1 MKKYFLEFL
10 VVFFGIL
17 LSFMIDNRMKYSE
30 RVDNKNFLL
39 EQLNEVIKEDQ
50 TQLKIVESTLNDC
63 LESISILIYDYKN
76 KILHDSV
83 VVKHFSNVSSKMSI
97 SFFPQK
103 SIYNQIV
110 QSQYL
115 ELIEN
120 KKLKENLAS
129 LYEHL
134 NDRNESA
141 NLKLDLFNQEFDLA
155 LIDLVYYRTILN
167 EVENSVDLD
176 TSIKDYK
183 ISKDYRN
190 INLVI
195 GYYMNAEKRVI
206 FYWKINFLFPR
217 MPGDCL
223 KLGILLCLL
232 WLVTKYQLKIF

>member
-120 KKLKENLAS
+120 KILKENLAS

-141 NLKLDLFNQEFDLA
+141 NLKLDQFNQEFDLA

-190 INLVI
+190 NNLVI

-206 FYWKINFLFPR
+206 FYLEL
-217 MPGDCL
+217 L
-223 KLGILLCLL
+223 K
-232 WLVTKYQLKIF
+232 KYRELMNEISTQLKD

>member
-39 EQLNEVIKEDQ
+39 GQLNEVIKEDQ
-50 TQLKIVESTLNDC
+50 IQLKIVESTLNDC

-134 NDRNESA
+134 NDRNESV

-155 LIDLVYYRTILN
+155 FIDLVYYRTILN

-176 TSIKDYK
+176 TSIKDYH
-183 ISKDYRN
+183 ISKGYRN
-190 INLVI
+190 NNLVI
-195 GYYMNAEKRVI
+195 GYYVNAEKRVI
-206 FYWKINFLFPR
+206 FYLEL
-217 MPGDCL
+217 L
-223 KLGILLCLL
+223 K
-232 WLVTKYQLKIF
+232 KYREIMNEITTELNK

>member
-17 LSFMIDNRMKYSE
+17 LSFMIDNRIKYSE

-50 TQLKIVESTLNDC
+50 NQLKIVESTLNDC

-206 FYWKINFLFPR
+206 FYLEL
-217 MPGDCL
+217 L
-223 KLGILLCLL
+223 K
-232 WLVTKYQLKIF
+232 KYRELMNEISTQLKD

>member
-39 EQLNEVIKEDQ
+39 GQLNEVIKEDQ
-50 TQLKIVESTLNDC
+50 IQLKIVESTLNDC

-134 NDRNESA
+134 NDRNESV

-155 LIDLVYYRTILN
+155 FIDLVYYRTILN

-176 TSIKDYK
+176 TSIKDYH
-183 ISKDYRN
+183 ISKGYRN
-190 INLVI
+190 NNLVI
-195 GYYMNAEKRVI
+195 GYYVNAEKRVI
-206 FYWKINFLFPR
+206 FYLEL
-217 MPGDCL
+217 L
-223 KLGILLCLL
+223 K
-232 WLVTKYQLKIF
+232 KYREIMNEIISELNK

>member
-206 FYWKINFLFPR
+206 FYLEL
-217 MPGDCL
+217 L
-223 KLGILLCLL
+223 K
-232 WLVTKYQLKIF
+232 KYRELMNEISTQLKD

>member
-1 MKKYFLEFL
+1 MKKYFFEFL

-17 LSFMIDNRMKYSE
+17 LSFMIDNRIKYSE

-39 EQLNEVIKEDQ
+39 GQLKEVINEDQ
-50 TQLKIVESTLNDC
+50 SQLKIVENTLNDC

-76 KILHDSV
+76 NILPDSV
-83 VVKHFSNVSSKMSI
+83 LVKHFSNISSKMSI

-110 QSQYL
+110 QSEYL

-120 KKLKENLAS
+120 RKLKENLAS

-134 NDRNESA
+134 NDRNESI

-155 LIDLVYYRTILN
+155 LIDLVYYRTIIN

-176 TSIKDYK
+176 TSIKDYN
-183 ISKDYRN
+183 ISKNYRN
-190 INLVI
+190 NNLVL
-195 GYYMNAEKRVI
+195 GYYVNAEKRVI
-206 FYWKINFLFPR
+206 FYLELLKKYKELMNEISTELKIN
-217 MPGDCL
+217 
-223 KLGILLCLL
+223 
-232 WLVTKYQLKIF
+232 

>member
-141 NLKLDLFNQEFDLA
+141 NLKLDQFNQEFDLA

-176 TSIKDYK
+176 TSIKDYN
-183 ISKDYRN
+183 ISKGYRN
-190 INLVI
+190 NNLVI

-206 FYWKINFLFPR
+206 FYLEL
-217 MPGDCL
+217 L
-223 KLGILLCLL
+223 K
-232 WLVTKYQLKIF
+232 KYRELMNEISTQLKD

>member
-39 EQLNEVIKEDQ
+39 GQLNEVIKEDQ
-50 TQLKIVESTLNDC
+50 IQLKIVESTLNDC

-134 NDRNESA
+134 NDRNESV

-176 TSIKDYK
+176 TSIKDYH
-183 ISKDYRN
+183 ISKGYRN
-190 INLVI
+190 NNLVI
-195 GYYMNAEKRVI
+195 GYYVNAEKRVI
-206 FYWKINFLFPR
+206 FYLELLKKYREIMNKITSEIN
-217 MPGDCL
+217 
-223 KLGILLCLL
+223 K
-232 WLVTKYQLKIF
+232 

>member
-50 TQLKIVESTLNDC
+50 TQLKIVESTLKDC

-176 TSIKDYK
+176 TSIKDYN
-183 ISKDYRN
+183 ISKGYRN
-190 INLVI
+190 NNLVI

-206 FYWKINFLFPR
+206 FYLEL
-217 MPGDCL
+217 L
-223 KLGILLCLL
+223 K
-232 WLVTKYQLKIF
+232 KYKELMNEISTQLKD

>member
-39 EQLNEVIKEDQ
+39 GQLNEVIKEDQ
-50 TQLKIVESTLNDC
+50 IQLKIVESTLNDC

-134 NDRNESA
+134 NDRNESV

-176 TSIKDYK
+176 TSIKDFH
-183 ISKDYRN
+183 ISKGYRN
-190 INLVI
+190 NNLVI
-195 GYYMNAEKRVI
+195 GYYVNAEKRVI
-206 FYWKINFLFPR
+206 FYLEL
-217 MPGDCL
+217 L
-223 KLGILLCLL
+223 K
-232 WLVTKYQLKIF
+232 KYREIMNEITSELIK

>member
-17 LSFMIDNRMKYSE
+17 LSFMIDNRIKYSE

-167 EVENSVDLD
+167 EVKNSVDLD
-176 TSIKDYK
+176 TSIKDYN
-183 ISKDYRN
+183 ISKGYRN
-190 INLVI
+190 NNLVM

-206 FYWKINFLFPR
+206 FYLELLKKYREIKI
-217 MPGDCL
+217 
-223 KLGILLCLL
+223 
-232 WLVTKYQLKIF
+232 

>member
-17 LSFMIDNRMKYSE
+17 LSFMIDNRIKYSE

-50 TQLKIVESTLNDC
+50 NQLKIVESTLNDC
-63 LESISILIYDYKN
+63 LESISILIHDYKN

-141 NLKLDLFNQEFDLA
+141 NLKLDQFNQEFDLA

-176 TSIKDYK
+176 TSIKDYN
-183 ISKDYRN
+183 ISKGYRN
-190 INLVI
+190 NNLVM

-206 FYWKINFLFPR
+206 FYLEL
-217 MPGDCL
+217 L
-223 KLGILLCLL
+223 K
-232 WLVTKYQLKIF
+232 KYREIMNEITTELNNK

>member
-176 TSIKDYK
+176 TSIKDYN
-183 ISKDYRN
+183 ISKGYRN
-190 INLVI
+190 NNLVI
-195 GYYMNAEKRVI
+195 GYYANAEKRVI
-206 FYWKINFLFPR
+206 FYLEL
-217 MPGDCL
+217 L
-223 KLGILLCLL
+223 K
-232 WLVTKYQLKIF
+232 KYRELMNEISTQLKD

>member
-1 MKKYFLEFL
+1 
-10 VVFFGIL
+10 
-17 LSFMIDNRMKYSE
+17 
-30 RVDNKNFLL
+30 
-39 EQLNEVIKEDQ
+39 
-50 TQLKIVESTLNDC
+50 
-63 LESISILIYDYKN
+63 
-76 KILHDSV
+76 
-83 VVKHFSNVSSKMSI
+83 MSI

-167 EVENSVDLD
+167 EVENSVDLN

-190 INLVI
+190 NNLVI
-195 GYYMNAEKRVI
+195 GYFMNAEKRVI
-206 FYWKINFLFPR
+206 FYLEL
-217 MPGDCL
+217 L
-223 KLGILLCLL
+223 K
-232 WLVTKYQLKIF
+232 KYRELMNEISTQLKD

>member
-1 MKKYFLEFL
+1 MKKYFFEFL

-39 EQLNEVIKEDQ
+39 GQLNEVIREDQ
-50 TQLKIVESTLNDC
+50 GQLKIVENTLNDC

-83 VVKHFSNVSSKMSI
+83 IVKHFSNVSSKMSI

-176 TSIKDYK
+176 TSIKDFN
-183 ISKDYRN
+183 ISKGYRN
-190 INLVI
+190 SNLVL
-195 GYYMNAEKRVI
+195 GFYVNAEKRVI
-206 FYWKINFLFPR
+206 FYLEL
-217 MPGDCL
+217 L
-223 KLGILLCLL
+223 K
-232 WLVTKYQLKIF
+232 KYRELMNEISTQLKD

>member
-155 LIDLVYYRTILN
+155 LVDLVYYRTILN

-206 FYWKINFLFPR
+206 FYLEL
-217 MPGDCL
+217 L
-223 KLGILLCLL
+223 K
-232 WLVTKYQLKIF
+232 KYRELMNEISTQLKD

>member
-50 TQLKIVESTLNDC
+50 NQLKIVESTLNDC

-206 FYWKINFLFPR
+206 FYLEL
-217 MPGDCL
+217 L
-223 KLGILLCLL
+223 KKYRELMNEIL
-232 WLVTKYQLKIF
+232 TQLKD

>member
-120 KKLKENLAS
+120 KILKENLAS

-190 INLVI
+190 NNLVI
-195 GYYMNAEKRVI
+195 GYYMNTEKRVI
-206 FYWKINFLFPR
+206 FYLEL
-217 MPGDCL
+217 L
-223 KLGILLCLL
+223 K
-232 WLVTKYQLKIF
+232 KYRELMNEISTQLKD

>member
-39 EQLNEVIKEDQ
+39 GQLNEVIKEDQ
-50 TQLKIVESTLNDC
+50 IQLKIVESTLNDC

-134 NDRNESA
+134 NDRNESV

-176 TSIKDYK
+176 TSIKDYN
-183 ISKDYRN
+183 ISKGYRN
-190 INLVI
+190 NNLVM
-195 GYYMNAEKRVI
+195 GYYVNAEKRVI
-206 FYWKINFLFPR
+206 FYLEL
-217 MPGDCL
+217 L
-223 KLGILLCLL
+223 K
-232 WLVTKYQLKIF
+232 KYREIMNEITTELNK

>member
-120 KKLKENLAS
+120 KILKENLAS

-134 NDRNESA
+134 NDRNESV

-190 INLVI
+190 NNLVI

-206 FYWKINFLFPR
+206 FYLEL
-217 MPGDCL
+217 L
-223 KLGILLCLL
+223 K
-232 WLVTKYQLKIF
+232 KYRELMNEISTQLKD

>member
-39 EQLNEVIKEDQ
+39 GQLNEVIKEDQ
-50 TQLKIVESTLNDC
+50 IQLKIVESTLNDC

-134 NDRNESA
+134 NDRNESV

-155 LIDLVYYRTILN
+155 FIDLVYYRTILN

-176 TSIKDYK
+176 TSIKDYN
-183 ISKDYRN
+183 ISKGYRN
-190 INLVI
+190 NNLVM

-206 FYWKINFLFPR
+206 FYLEL
-217 MPGDCL
+217 L
-223 KLGILLCLL
+223 K
-232 WLVTKYQLKIF
+232 KYREIMNEITTELNNK

>member
-1 MKKYFLEFL
+1 MKKYFFEFL

-17 LSFMIDNRMKYSE
+17 LSFMIDNRIKYSD

-39 EQLNEVIKEDQ
+39 GQLYEVISEDQ
-50 TQLKIVESTLNDC
+50 NQLKIVESTLKDC

-76 KILHDSV
+76 DLLHDSV
-83 VVKHFSNVSSKMSI
+83 VVSHFSNVSSKMSI
-97 SFFPQK
+97 SFFPQR

-120 KKLKENLAS
+120 KKLKDNLAS

-134 NDRNESA
+134 NDRNVSA

-155 LIDLVYYRTILN
+155 LIDLVYYRTIIN
-167 EVENSVDLD
+167 EVENSIDLD
-176 TSIKDYK
+176 TSIKDYN

-190 INLVI
+190 NNLVL
-195 GYYMNAEKRVI
+195 GYYVNAEKRVI
-206 FYWKINFLFPR
+206 FYLEL
-217 MPGDCL
+217 L
-223 KLGILLCLL
+223 K
-232 WLVTKYQLKIF
+232 KYRELMTQISMQLKN

>member
-39 EQLNEVIKEDQ
+39 GQLNEVIKEDQ
-50 TQLKIVESTLNDC
+50 IQLKIVESTLNNC

-134 NDRNESA
+134 NDRNESV

-155 LIDLVYYRTILN
+155 FIDLVYYRTILN

-176 TSIKDYK
+176 TSIKDYH
-183 ISKDYRN
+183 ISKGYRN
-190 INLVI
+190 NNLVI
-195 GYYMNAEKRVI
+195 GYYVNAEKRVI
-206 FYWKINFLFPR
+206 FYLEL
-217 MPGDCL
+217 L
-223 KLGILLCLL
+223 K
-232 WLVTKYQLKIF
+232 KYREIMNEITLELNK

>member
-176 TSIKDYK
+176 TSIKDYN
-183 ISKDYRN
+183 ISKGYRN
-190 INLVI
+190 NNLVI

-206 FYWKINFLFPR
+206 FYLEL
-217 MPGDCL
+217 L
-223 KLGILLCLL
+223 K
-232 WLVTKYQLKIF
+232 KYRELMNEISTQLKD

>member
-39 EQLNEVIKEDQ
+39 GQLNEVIKEDQ
-50 TQLKIVESTLNDC
+50 IQLKIVESTLNNC

-134 NDRNESA
+134 NDRNESV

-155 LIDLVYYRTILN
+155 FIDLVYYRTILN

-176 TSIKDYK
+176 TSIKDYH
-183 ISKDYRN
+183 ISKGYRN
-190 INLVI
+190 NNLVI
-195 GYYMNAEKRVI
+195 GYYVNAEKRVI
-206 FYWKINFLFPR
+206 FYLELLKKYREIMNKITTELN
-217 MPGDCL
+217 
-223 KLGILLCLL
+223 K
-232 WLVTKYQLKIF
+232 

>member
-1 MKKYFLEFL
+1 MKKYFLEFI

-30 RVDNKNFLL
+30 KVDNKNFLL
-39 EQLNEVIKEDQ
+39 GQLNEVIIEDQ
-50 TQLKIVESTLNDC
+50 SQLKIVENTLNDC
-63 LESISILIYDYKN
+63 LESISILILDYRN
-76 KILHDSV
+76 RVLHDSA

-155 LIDLVYYRTILN
+155 LIDLINYRTILN
-167 EVENSVDLD
+167 EVENSVDLN
-176 TSIKDYK
+176 TSIKDYN
-183 ISKDYRN
+183 ISRDYRN
-190 INLVI
+190 SKIVL
-195 GYYMNAEKRVI
+195 GYYVNAEKRVI
-206 FYWKINFLFPR
+206 FYLEL
-217 MPGDCL
+217 L
-223 KLGILLCLL
+223 K
-232 WLVTKYQLKIF
+232 KYRELMNEISTQLKD

>member
-39 EQLNEVIKEDQ
+39 GQLNEVIKEDQ
-50 TQLKIVESTLNDC
+50 IQLKIVESTLNDC

-76 KILHDSV
+76 KILNDSV

-134 NDRNESA
+134 NDRNESV

-155 LIDLVYYRTILN
+155 FIDLVYYRTILN

-176 TSIKDYK
+176 TSIKDYH
-183 ISKDYRN
+183 ISKGYRN
-190 INLVI
+190 NNLVI
-195 GYYMNAEKRVI
+195 GYYVNAEKRVI
-206 FYWKINFLFPR
+206 FYLEL
-217 MPGDCL
+217 L
-223 KLGILLCLL
+223 K
-232 WLVTKYQLKIF
+232 KYREIMNEITSELNK

>member
-39 EQLNEVIKEDQ
+39 GQLNEVIKEDQ
-50 TQLKIVESTLNDC
+50 IQLKIVESTLNNC

-134 NDRNESA
+134 NDRNESV

-176 TSIKDYK
+176 TSIKDYN
-183 ISKDYRN
+183 ISKGYRN
-190 INLVI
+190 NNLVI
-195 GYYMNAEKRVI
+195 GYYVNAEKRVI
-206 FYWKINFLFPR
+206 FYLEL
-217 MPGDCL
+217 L
-223 KLGILLCLL
+223 K
-232 WLVTKYQLKIF
+232 KYREIMNEITTELNNK

>member
-39 EQLNEVIKEDQ
+39 GQLNEVIKEDQ

-190 INLVI
+190 NNLVI
-195 GYYMNAEKRVI
+195 GYYANAEKRVI
-206 FYWKINFLFPR
+206 FYLEL
-217 MPGDCL
+217 L
-223 KLGILLCLL
+223 K
-232 WLVTKYQLKIF
+232 KYRELMNEISTQLKD

>member
-1 MKKYFLEFL
+1 
-10 VVFFGIL
+10 
-17 LSFMIDNRMKYSE
+17 MIDNRMKYSE

-39 EQLNEVIKEDQ
+39 GQLNEVIKEDQ
-50 TQLKIVESTLNDC
+50 IQLKIVESTLNDC

-134 NDRNESA
+134 NDRNESV

-155 LIDLVYYRTILN
+155 FIDLVYYRTILN

-176 TSIKDYK
+176 TSIKDYN
-183 ISKDYRN
+183 ISKGYRN
-190 INLVI
+190 NNLVI
-195 GYYMNAEKRVI
+195 GYYVNAEKRVI
-206 FYWKINFLFPR
+206 FYLEL
-217 MPGDCL
+217 L
-223 KLGILLCLL
+223 K
-232 WLVTKYQLKIF
+232 KYREIMNEITSELNK

>member
-183 ISKDYRN
+183 ISKEYRN
-190 INLVI
+190 NNLVI

-206 FYWKINFLFPR
+206 FYLEL
-217 MPGDCL
+217 L
-223 KLGILLCLL
+223 K
-232 WLVTKYQLKIF
+232 KYRELMNEISTQLKD

>member
-50 TQLKIVESTLNDC
+50 TQLKIVESTLKDC

-83 VVKHFSNVSSKMSI
+83 VVKHLSNVSSKMSI

-167 EVENSVDLD
+167 EVENSLDLD
-176 TSIKDYK
+176 TSIKDYN
-183 ISKDYRN
+183 ISKGYRN
-190 INLVI
+190 NNLVI

-206 FYWKINFLFPR
+206 FYLEL
-217 MPGDCL
+217 L
-223 KLGILLCLL
+223 K
-232 WLVTKYQLKIF
+232 KYKELMNEISTQLKD

>member
-50 TQLKIVESTLNDC
+50 TQLKIVESTLKDC

-83 VVKHFSNVSSKMSI
+83 VVKHLSNVSSKMSI

-176 TSIKDYK
+176 TSIKDYN
-183 ISKDYRN
+183 ISKGYRN
-190 INLVI
+190 NNLVI

-206 FYWKINFLFPR
+206 FYLEL
-217 MPGDCL
+217 L
-223 KLGILLCLL
+223 K
-232 WLVTKYQLKIF
+232 KYKELMNEISTQLKD

>member
-39 EQLNEVIKEDQ
+39 GQLNEVIKEDQ
-50 TQLKIVESTLNDC
+50 IQLKIVESTLNNC
-63 LESISILIYDYKN
+63 LESISILIYEYKN

-141 NLKLDLFNQEFDLA
+141 NLKLDQFNQEFDLA

-176 TSIKDYK
+176 TSIKDYN
-183 ISKDYRN
+183 ISKGYRN
-190 INLVI
+190 NNLVI
-195 GYYMNAEKRVI
+195 GYYVNAEKRVI
-206 FYWKINFLFPR
+206 FYLEL
-217 MPGDCL
+217 L
-223 KLGILLCLL
+223 K
-232 WLVTKYQLKIF
+232 KYREIMNEITTELNK

>member
-190 INLVI
+190 NNLVI

-206 FYWKINFLFPR
+206 FYLEL
-217 MPGDCL
+217 L
-223 KLGILLCLL
+223 K
-232 WLVTKYQLKIF
+232 KYRELMNEISTQLKD

>member
-17 LSFMIDNRMKYSE
+17 LSFMIDNRIKYSE

-50 TQLKIVESTLNDC
+50 NQLKIVESTLNDC

-134 NDRNESA
+134 NDRNESV

-176 TSIKDYK
+176 TSIKDYN
-183 ISKDYRN
+183 ISKGYRN
-190 INLVI
+190 NNLVM

-206 FYWKINFLFPR
+206 FYLEL
-217 MPGDCL
+217 L
-223 KLGILLCLL
+223 K
-232 WLVTKYQLKIF
+232 KYREIMNEITTELNNK